1 MEQGRFH
8 FVRCASTVKCVG
20 VGWDWRSRFLQ
31 GPATDRAEVA
41 KLKAAIMSGESYC
54 GRLFNYRKDGSTFW
68 NLLTISPVKDDA
80 GTVVKFIG

>member
-1 MEQGRFH
+1 
-8 FVRCASTVKCVG
+8 
-20 VGWDWRSRFLQ
+20 
-31 GPATDRAEVA
+31 
-41 KLKAAIMSGESYC
+41 MSGESYC